1 MRQYFAGMMVCASLM
16 LGGCHSS
23 ATPDSSSALTGLHG
37 TDITGADFANTLQ
50 LTDHTGKP
58 TQLSDFKGKVVVLFF
73 GYTHCPDICP
83 TTMSELANAMKKMGA
98 NSDQIQVL
106 FVTLDPERDTPSVLA
121 QYVPSFDKRFIGL
134 YGSPDQ
140 IANVAS
146 NFKIFYSK
154 QQEQGQS
161 GYTIDHSAGVY
172 VFDKQGKI
180 RIYLKYGQKP
190 QEIADDLS
198 KLL

>member
-1 MRQYFAGMMVCASLM
+1 MRQYFVGMMVCASLL
-16 LGGCHSS
+16 LGGCHSPS
-23 ATPDSSSALTGLHG
+23 TPESSSPLSGLHG
-37 TDITGADFANTLQ
+37 TDITGADFANALQ

-58 TQLSDFKGKVVVLFF
+58 TQLSDFKGKVVALFF
-73 GYTHCPDICP
+73 GYTHCPDVCP
-83 TTMSELANAMKKMGA
+83 TTMSELANAMKKLGA

-106 FVTLDPERDTPSVLA
+106 FVTLDPERDTQSVLA